1 MPAVAE
7 GGFKFA
13 MHARAARI
21 ATRCQEEMKE
31 NEKSKNKKINDDLQV
46 FGPTIKNISSD
57 GTDHRRSI
65 FASLEKIMALGVPR
79 TLTSASGVSRT
90 TTRESLPGKPRRPR
104 SSSPCSPSQRPGRCP
119 ISMLS
124 ARFKRRCALCVQTKH
139 IAPLKFDMAH
149 SCSI

>member
-21 ATRCQEEMKE
+21 ATRRQEEQKE
-31 NEKSKNKKINDDLQV
+31 NKKSKNKKINDDLQV
-46 FGPTIKNISSD
+46 FGPKIKNISSD

-79 TLTSASGVSRT
+79 TLTSASGLSRT
-90 TTRESLPGKPRRPR
+90 TTRESPPG
-104 SSSPCSPSQRPGRCP
+104 
-119 ISMLS
+119 
-124 ARFKRRCALCVQTKH
+124 
-139 IAPLKFDMAH
+139 
-149 SCSI
+149 

>member
-21 ATRCQEEMKE
+21 ATRCQEELKG
-31 NEKSKNKKINDDLQV
+31 NKKSKNKKINDDLQV
-46 FGPTIKNISSD
+46 FGPTVKNISSD

-90 TTRESLPGKPRRPR
+90 TTRESPPGKNRRPR
-104 SSSPCSPSQRPGRCP
+104 SGLVRYRKDLADAPSTC
-119 ISMLS
+119 
-124 ARFKRRCALCVQTKH
+124 
-139 IAPLKFDMAH
+139 
-149 SCSI
+149 